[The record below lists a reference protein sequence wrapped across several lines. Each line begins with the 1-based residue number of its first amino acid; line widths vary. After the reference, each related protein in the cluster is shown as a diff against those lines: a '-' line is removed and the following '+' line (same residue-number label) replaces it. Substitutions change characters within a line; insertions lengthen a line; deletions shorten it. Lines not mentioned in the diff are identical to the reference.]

1 MYFGP
6 YLDIKMLFKEFFI
19 KWCCIPE
26 VFTRAHNVVNKLN
39 LSNKCVPHRPLFGQ
53 SPFPVT
59 RRVNPLPFQLNT
71 NLVPWQKSIFVY
83 LLNDTLVCFFEFF
96 SSSFL
101 RYVFDIV
108 LSCENIK
115 SIKKITVV
123 FHGMQNA
130 VFLYG
135 SKYISPDLSR
145 ILRKIIFFYVRR
157 IDEKM
162 LIAFESYIFSTTKKL
177 FWKLL
182 GFHIV

>member
-1 MYFGP
+1 
-6 YLDIKMLFKEFFI
+6 MLFKEFFI

-39 LSNKCVPHRPLFGQ
+39 LSNKCVTHRSLFGQ

-123 FHGMQNA
+123 FHGMQNT
-130 VFLYG
+130 VFVYG

-145 ILRKIIFFYVRR
+145 ILRKIFLSMFDV
-157 IDEKM
+157 
-162 LIAFESYIFSTTKKL
+162 LTKNVNC
-177 FWKLL
+177 F
-182 GFHIV
+182 